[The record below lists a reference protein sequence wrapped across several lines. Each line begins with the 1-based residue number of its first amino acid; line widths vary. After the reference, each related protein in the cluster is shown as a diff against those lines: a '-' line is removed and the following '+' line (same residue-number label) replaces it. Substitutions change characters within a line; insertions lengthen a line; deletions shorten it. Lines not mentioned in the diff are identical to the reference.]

1 MESLSKHDADV
12 MLVVNYSEEGQD
24 PNFRAPVESPLYD
37 SLAAREAGQ
46 AYVIDGTETV
56 GAAWARM
63 EAFLGD
69 LERILLRP
77 DLDTGAIRE

>member
-1 MESLSKHDADV
+1 MENLSDHDADV

-24 PNFRAPVESPLYD
+24 PNFRALVESPLYE

-46 AYVIDGTETV
+46 ANVIDGTETV

-63 EAFLGD
+63 GAFLGD
-69 LERILLRP
+69 LERILLGS
-77 DLDTGAIRE
+77 DLDTGMIRE